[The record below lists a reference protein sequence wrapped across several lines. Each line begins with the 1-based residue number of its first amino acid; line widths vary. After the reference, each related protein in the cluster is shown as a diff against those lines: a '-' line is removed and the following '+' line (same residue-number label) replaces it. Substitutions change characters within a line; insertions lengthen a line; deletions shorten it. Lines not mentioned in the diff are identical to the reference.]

1 MFLYKKKKFRRLII
15 FNTEKNI
22 YEEITINV
30 ENITEEQLLVH
41 DCFIKKIE
49 KIQIDVD
56 FDLNNNKNINKDI
69 LSLLKRKYTKLDNLM
84 LYLKYLLLY
93 NYETWTLKD
102 SESINRIKNIQNYQ
116 TTLLELKEEKNN
128 IEELM
133 NNLQ

>member
-1 MFLYKKKKFRRLII
+1 MFIYKKKKFRRLIV

-41 DCFIKKIE
+41 DRFIKKIE
-49 KIQIDVD
+49 AMQIDVD
-56 FDLNNNKNINKDI
+56 FDLNNNININKDI
-69 LSLLKRKYTKLDNLM
+69 LSLLKQKYTKLDNLM
-84 LYLKYLLLY
+84 LYLKHLLLY
-93 NYETWTLKD
+93 NYETWSLKD